1 MNGNYGFKEPSHP
14 RLSAEESLDYLGMEI
29 SMDDDYINLSMAKYI
44 SSTLKLLE
52 FKDLKERATPIS
64 HEIFSSK
71 PLDYKLRKKFMT
83 AVGCLG
89 WLVNTGRPDVA
100 FAHSRIA

>member
-1 MNGNYGFKEPSHP
+1 MLRSCRALAAH
-14 RLSAEESLDYLGMEI
+14 L
-29 SMDDDYINLSMAKYI
+29 AKYI

-52 FKDLKERATPIS
+52 FADLKGRATPIS

-89 WLVNTGRPDVA
+89 WLVNTSRPNVA

>member
-1 MNGNYGFKEPSHP
+1 
-14 RLSAEESLDYLGMEI
+14 MEI
-29 SMDDDYINLSMAKYI
+29 SMDDDYIYLSMAKYI

-52 FKDLKERATPIS
+52 FEDLKERATPIS

-89 WLVNTGRPDVA
+89 WLVNTGGLALGFA
-100 FAHSRIA
+100 FFLSLNSLR